1 MTLPPNLALQRT
13 TMLPDKS
20 ALDDAAKMLGLT
32 RARLDAH
39 LAPLRRKLAFSH
51 PTEGDPSCQST

>member
-1 MTLPPNLALQRT
+1 
-13 TMLPDKS
+13 MLPDKS

-39 LAPLRRKLAFSH
+39 LAPLKRKLAFPH